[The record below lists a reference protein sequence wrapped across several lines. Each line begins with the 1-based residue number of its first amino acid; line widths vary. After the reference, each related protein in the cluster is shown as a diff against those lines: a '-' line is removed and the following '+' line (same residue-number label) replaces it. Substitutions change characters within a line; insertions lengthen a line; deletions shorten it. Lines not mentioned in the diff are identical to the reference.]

1 MGWESTVVGYCAGK
15 QGKETRA
22 GGLLNVR
29 FSSVFSVNFVGSLRE
44 TTSPKHSW
52 PGWQPERESVSDN
65 DRLRASNEL
74 NQRWAREGRPAVI
87 IYQLSERDLY
97 AGAMPRSQPYF
108 YLDGDDYQS
117 FKTLHDKEFPV
128 HQQDELA
135 ADWNRGEWS
144 KRFLRVCKAL
154 ADRLVVQH
162 DKQMRIEAPRWGKVV
177 VLDDPSST
185 PMQPPEPLPN
195 LAPVVTEV
203 PVIAGTTV
211 PNAAL
216 STTSNGTEGMM
227 QIKSESAPT
236 AA

>member
-1 MGWESTVVGYCAGK
+1 M
-15 QGKETRA
+15 
-22 GGLLNVR
+22 
-29 FSSVFSVNFVGSLRE
+29 NFVGPLRE
-44 TTSPKHSW
+44 TTPPKHTW
-52 PGWQPERESVSDN
+52 PGWQPEREPVSDN
-65 DRLRASNEL
+65 DRLRAANEL
-74 NQRWAREGRPAVI
+74 NQRWAKEGRQAVI
-87 IYQLSERDLY
+87 IYQLNERDLY
-97 AGAMPRSQPYF
+97 AGATSRSQPYF

-144 KRFLRVCKAL
+144 KRFLRICQAL
-154 ADRLVVQH
+154 ADKLIMHH

-177 VLDDPSST
+177 VLDDPSI
-185 PMQPPEPLPN
+185 PAPPPEPLPN
-195 LAPVVTEV
+195 LAPLVTEA

-211 PNAAL
+211 PNTA
-216 STTSNGTEGMM
+216 SSITSVGTDGMT